1 MSTPPA
7 DAFALPPRSSNG
19 SADHPVT
26 VSVADVS
33 KDFTGTRALSNV
45 SLQIRRGEIHAL
57 VGGNGSGKSTLVKAL
72 AGVQPADTGMVTFD
86 GEEIAARDL
95 TPALSSRHGVRV
107 VHQDLGIFPSMSV
120 TENLALGR
128 GYELGGFGR
137 IRWGGQRRRTA
148 QILEKFEIPTTPDA
162 LMEDLS
168 ASVRAQVA
176 IARALQD
183 REEGG
188 RGLLILDEPTAS
200 LPAHEVDEL
209 LTALRRFKAQGQ
221 SILYIS
227 HRLSELLE
235 LTDRVTALRD
245 GVVIGTHD
253 TAELDETAL
262 INLIVAGKTES
273 TLVPPPALPID
284 APAVVEIRGL
294 SAGPLQG
301 VDLTVRR
308 GEIVGVAGLLGS
320 GRSELLRA
328 IFGDYDIRAGT
339 IQVDG
344 KKRHARHPKDAI
356 DDRVALVPEN
366 RLEDAAFLDLPVY
379 LNMAVIDL
387 GEYRVAGRISVR
399 KMRAAGREKVRRYR
413 VKVSDEGALLSTLS
427 GGNQQKTV
435 VGRWLSRAPGLLLL
449 DEPTQGVD
457 VGARADIYRLIH
469 DAVADGAGAIIVASD
484 FEELAHVVH
493 RAVVL
498 RGGRLVAEV
507 SGDDL
512 TPHRLLQLTSEGT
525 SRAS

>member
-1 MSTPPA
+1 MIQ
-7 DAFALPPRSSNG
+7 
-19 SADHPVT
+19 
-26 VSVADVS
+26 DVS
-33 KDFTGTRALSNV
+33 ASTRA
-45 SLQIRRGEIHAL
+45 QI
-57 VGGNGSGKSTLVKAL
+57 
-72 AGVQPADTGMVTFD
+72 
-86 GEEIAARDL
+86 
-95 TPALSSRHGVRV
+95 
-107 VHQDLGIFPSMSV
+107 
-120 TENLALGR
+120 
-128 GYELGGFGR
+128 
-137 IRWGGQRRRTA
+137 
-148 QILEKFEIPTTPDA
+148 
-162 LMEDLS
+162 
-168 ASVRAQVA
+168 A

-188 RGLLILDEPTAS
+188 RGLLVLDEPTAA
-200 LPAHEVDEL
+200 LPAHEVEEL
-209 LTALRRFKAQGQ
+209 LAALRRYSAQGQ

-227 HRLSELLE
+227 HRLGELLE

-245 GVVIGTHD
+245 GVNIGTHR
-253 TAELDETAL
+253 TADLDEASL
-262 INLIVAGKTES
+262 IDLIVAGKTES
-273 TLVPPPALPID
+273 TLVPPPARKID
-284 APAVVEIRGL
+284 APVVVEVREL
-294 SAGPLQG
+294 SAGPLHG

-328 IFGDYDIRAGT
+328 IFGDYAIRAGT

-344 KKRHARHPKDAI
+344 QIRHARHPKDAI

-366 RLEDAAFLDLPVY
+366 RIEDAVFLDLPVY
-379 LNMAVIDL
+379 LNMAAIDL
-387 GEYRVAGRISVR
+387 GEYRAAGRISVR
-399 KMRAAGREKVRRYR
+399 KMRAAGREKVRRYG
-413 VKVSDEGALLSTLS
+413 VKVSDEGALMSTLS

-435 VGRWLSRAPGLLLL
+435 VGRWLSRSPRLLLL

-469 DAVADGAGAIIVASD
+469 DAVAGGAAAIIVASD

-512 TPHRLLQLTSEGT
+512 NPHRLLQLTSEGT